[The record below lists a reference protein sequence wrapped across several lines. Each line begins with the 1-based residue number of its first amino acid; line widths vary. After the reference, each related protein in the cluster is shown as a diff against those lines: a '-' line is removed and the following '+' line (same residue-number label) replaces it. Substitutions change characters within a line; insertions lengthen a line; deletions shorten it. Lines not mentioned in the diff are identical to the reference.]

1 MVKEIIV
8 EILNDIDDEILMY
21 DGENMID
28 EGVID
33 SFTIMEIVAE
43 IEEKFNCKIDPDDVT
58 EEHFKSIDAIVIFVE
73 SLEK

>member
-1 MVKEIIV
+1 MVKEISV
-8 EILNDIDDEILMY
+8 DILNDIDDEILKY

-28 EGVID
+28 DGVID

-43 IEEKFNCKIDPDDVT
+43 IEEKFNCKIAPDDVT
-58 EEHFKSIDAIVIFVE
+58 EEHFKSLDAIVTFVE

>member
-8 EILNDIDDEILMY
+8 DILNDIDDEILKY

-28 EGVID
+28 DGVID

-43 IEEKFNCKIDPDDVT
+43 IEEKFNCKIAPDDVT
-58 EEHFKSIDAIVIFVE
+58 EEHFKSLDAIVTFVE